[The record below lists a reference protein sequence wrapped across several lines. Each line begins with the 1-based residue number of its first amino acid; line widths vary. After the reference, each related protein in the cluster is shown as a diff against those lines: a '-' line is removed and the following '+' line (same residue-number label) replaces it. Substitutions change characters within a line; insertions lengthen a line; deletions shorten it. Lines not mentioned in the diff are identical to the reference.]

1 MKHKP
6 LSPADDAAQARSAYR
21 ATHEKDVIA
30 RLHRV
35 EGQMRGLILMIEAGR
50 PCEDVAMQMKAARK
64 ALDKTFYRMMVC
76 SMIEA
81 AQAPAMGAQGMANL
95 ERSARLLEKLA

>member
-1 MKHKP
+1 MKNKP
-6 LSPADDAAQARSAYR
+6 LLPVDEAAQARSAYR
-21 ATHEKDVIA
+21 AVHEKDVIA
-30 RLHRV
+30 RLRRI
-35 EGQMRGLILMIEAGR
+35 EGQMRGLVQMIEAGR
-50 PCEDVAMQMKAARK
+50 PCEDVAMQMKASRK

-81 AQAPAMGAQGMANL
+81 AQAPAMGMQGMANL